1 MADSSGAVAAAQPP
15 APRPAAQPPR
25 PDETVT
31 ELGRQLARFGRA
43 MVRYKA
49 QQALSVGEAATAAY
63 GLLYPLA
70 ERPQRAG
77 ALAEAVHADPSTV
90 SRQVAQLVERGL
102 VERQPDPADGRAC
115 VLVPTAAG
123 HETMDALRRRR
134 DEHLATVVR
143 RWPAEDVQ
151 QLVSLL
157 GRFITDFE
165 TARPAGV
172 GPDETQPPFGAR

>member
-1 MADSSGAVAAAQPP
+1 MADSSAVVVAAQPP
-15 APRPAAQPPR
+15 TAPAPA

-31 ELGRQLARFGRA
+31 ELGRQLVRFGRA

-49 QQALSVGEAATAAY
+49 RQAASVGETAGAAY
-63 GLLYPLA
+63 GLLFPLA

-77 ALAEAVHADPSTV
+77 ALADAVHADPSTV
-90 SRQVAQLVERGL
+90 SRQIAQLVDRGL

-134 DEHLATVVR
+134 DEHLAAVLR
-143 RWPAEDVQ
+143 HWPSDDVDT
-151 QLVSLL
+151 LVGLL
-157 GRFITDFE
+157 SRFITDFE
-165 TARPAGV
+165 TA
-172 GPDETQPPFGAR
+172 QPPGVRPEEAGASAEAR

>member
-1 MADSSGAVAAAQPP
+1 MADSSAAVAAAQPSP
-15 APRPAAQPPR
+15 AAPRI
-25 PDETVT
+25 VT

-49 QQALSVGEAATAAY
+49 QQTLSVGEAATAAY
-63 GLLYPLA
+63 GLLFQLA

-115 VLVPTAAG
+115 VLVPTADG
-123 HETMDALRRRR
+123 RHVIDVLRLRR
-134 DEHLATVVR
+134 DEHLAAVLR
-143 RWPAEDVQ
+143 DWPAEDVQ
-151 QLVSLL
+151 QLVGLL
-157 GRFITDFE
+157 SRFITDFE
-165 TARPAGV
+165 TARPPA
-172 GPDETQPPFGAR
+172 PLDQT

>member
-1 MADSSGAVAAAQPP
+1 MADPSAVVAPAQPP
-15 APRPAAQPPR
+15 PTSAPA

-49 QQALSVGEAATAAY
+49 HQAVSVGEAASAAY
-63 GLLYPLA
+63 SLLFPLA
-70 ERPQRAG
+70 DRPQRAG

-90 SRQVAQLVERGL
+90 SRQVAQLVDRGL

-123 HETMDALRRRR
+123 HETIDALRRRR
-134 DEHLATVVR
+134 DEHLAAVLQS
-143 RWPAEDVQ
+143 WPTGEVHT
-151 QLVSLL
+151 LVDLL
-157 GRFITDFE
+157 TRFIDDFE
-165 TARPAGV
+165 TARPPGV
-172 GPDETQPPFGAR
+172 RVVDTAPSEEN